1 MQNILMPKW
10 GLSIHEAKILKW
22 NFSTNDFVKEGQE
35 LCEIETD
42 KTTSVYESPYTGYL
56 VKIIVNNEEIC
67 SVGNPI
73 AIISDKIENEN
84 TINAFINNN

>member
-1 MQNILMPKW
+1 MLNILMPKW

-84 TINAFINNN
+84 TINAFINN

>member
-1 MQNILMPKW
+1 MPKW

-42 KTTSVYESPYTGYL
+42 KATLPLISESAGRL
-56 VKIIVNNEEIC
+56 KILLQKGETAGIGDVAC
-67 SVGNPI
+67 SIDTDAKQP
-73 AIISDKIENEN
+73 
-84 TINAFINNN
+84 

>member
-22 NFSTNDFVKEGQE
+22 NFSSNDFVKEGQE

-67 SVGNPI
+67 SGGNPI

-84 TINAFINNN
+84 TINAFINN

>member
-73 AIISDKIENEN
+73 AIISAKIENEN
-84 TINAFINNN
+84 TINDFINN